1 MAEVLFQG
9 SKDVFLTKVRADFD
23 AVEDQALKSSK
34 AIMNYSL
41 IGSEPMADALFTKV
55 SDTTTE
61 GSRAVW
67 RHVAATGIKNLGTRS
82 AGGTYPEVEFI
93 RGYETVVYDPDKQDS
108 GKFIIPEEREAKEA
122 SQYKDVLNR
131 AKKLL
136 YEIDRKNIAD
146 IFEEFNLAFT
156 APGSYPNDAADRFF
170 ARGNAGLDGASTG
183 ALNEEL
189 ASTAHARADGGATQ
203 SNASS
208 NGASLDTDT
217 YYSAKV
223 TCGGFKDD
231 VGKPFPTMGGRV
243 DVVCGL
249 DNVKVAKQLNESEWE
264 IDVAE
269 NQINIHKGTFNRII
283 TSPYLNESY
292 YDASNINNE
301 DQWHLVDV
309 SNRDSE
315 TGSGLVCISFWPLET
330 KVERVSERDSVAYSV
345 KQNKVY
351 GFVDWRNVYSSK
363 GDGASYT
370 G

>member
-9 SKDVFLTKVRADFD
+9 SKDIFLSKVRAAFD
-23 AVEDQALKSSK
+23 AVEDQALRSSR
-34 AIMNYSL
+34 AVMNYSL
-41 IGSEPMADALFTKV
+41 IGSEPMADALVTKV
-55 SDTTTE
+55 SETTQE

-67 RHVAATGIKNLGTRS
+67 RHVATTGLKSLKTRS

-93 RGYETVVYDPDKQDS
+93 RGYETVVYDPDLQDAGLFS
-108 GKFIIPEEREAKEA
+108 VPDERDAKEA

-136 YEIDRKNIAD
+136 YEIDRKNVAD
-146 IFEEFNLAFT
+146 IFEIFNLAFT
-156 APGSYPNDAADRFF
+156 APGSYAGDAASRFF
-170 ARGNAGLDGASTG
+170 GRGNAGLDGASTG

-203 SNASS
+203 SNASG
-208 NGASLDTDT
+208 NGAALDTDT
-217 YYSAKV
+217 FYAAKV
-223 TCGGFKDD
+223 VCGGFKDD
-231 VGKPFPTMGGRV
+231 VGKPFPTMGGRS
-243 DVVCGL
+243 DIVCGF

-264 IDVAE
+264 IEVAE
-269 NQINIHKGTFNRII
+269 NQINIHKGQFNRII

-309 SNRDSE
+309 SNRDTE
-315 TGSGLVCISFWPLET
+315 TGSGLVCISYWPLET
-330 KVERVSERDSVAYSV
+330 RVERNQDRDAINYKV

-351 GFVDWRNVYSSK
+351 GYTEWRNVYSSK
-363 GDGASYT
+363 GDGAAYT